1 MLSARVL
8 LLLIQPNRSVNRT
21 ECENRMLDLTE
32 LIAQLEVQTNILDE
46 KRAEKE
52 KYEQGVRA
60 MQEATTRE
68 MM

>member
-1 MLSARVL
+1 
-8 LLLIQPNRSVNRT
+8 
-21 ECENRMLDLTE
+21 MLDLTE

-52 KYEQGVRA
+52 RYEQGVRA

>member
-1 MLSARVL
+1 
-8 LLLIQPNRSVNRT
+8 
-21 ECENRMLDLTE
+21 MLDLTE

>member
-1 MLSARVL
+1 
-8 LLLIQPNRSVNRT
+8 
-21 ECENRMLDLTE
+21 MLDLTE

-52 KYEQGVRA
+52 RYEQGVRA
-60 MQEATTRE
+60 MREATTRE